1 MRSTTSRCGTSTRK
15 RSSASRPAPRVAT
28 PRRATRSAPE
38 AFPCTAG
45 IDAGAIAT
53 KALILKGGGI
63 LAFSI
68 LPTGADGV
76 RAARDAFRGALRKA
90 RLEPSGVAAAAAT
103 GYGRKT
109 IPFATAALTEITCH
123 ARGASF
129 LFPGT
134 ETVIDIG
141 GQDTKIIS
149 VRDGFVR
156 DFVMN
161 DRCAAGTGRFLEIM
175 SQALEIPLAE
185 MGNEGLRARRNNAGG
200 IRISNTCTVFAES
213 EVVSLLS
220 RRMPRRDIVL
230 ALHEAVADRIAG
242 MAGRFPLGRR
252 VTLTGGVAKNRGVA
266 DAIGRRLGVA
276 VDIPPEPQIVGAL
289 GAALRCR
296 FPEHRRA
303 VQGSQP

>member
-149 VRDGFVR
+149 V
-156 DFVMN
+156 
-161 DRCAAGTGRFLEIM
+161 DRK
-175 SQALEIPLAE
+175 S
-185 MGNEGLRARRNNAGG
+185 
-200 IRISNTCTVFAES
+200 
-213 EVVSLLS
+213 VV
-220 RRMPRRDIVL
+220 
-230 ALHEAVADRIAG
+230 
-242 MAGRFPLGRR
+242 
-252 VTLTGGVAKNRGVA
+252 
-266 DAIGRRLGVA
+266 
-276 VDIPPEPQIVGAL
+276 
-289 GAALRCR
+289 
-296 FPEHRRA
+296 
-303 VQGSQP
+303 

>member
-1 MRSTTSRCGTSTRK
+1 MGRAQGRGV
-15 RSSASRPAPRVAT
+15 ARPLPRAPRFPEGDPFLLRGV
-28 PRRATRSAPE
+28 PLHRRHRRRRDRHE
-38 AFPCTAG
+38 
-45 IDAGAIAT
+45 GAV
-53 KALILKGGGI
+53 LKGGEI

-68 LPTGADGV
+68 LSTGADGV
-76 RAARDAFRGALRKA
+76 KAARDAFRGALRTA

-103 GYGRKT
+103 GYGRKNVS
-109 IPFATAALTEITCH
+109 FAAAALTEITCH

-175 SQALEIPLAE
+175 SQALEIPLEE
-185 MGNEGLRARRNNAGG
+185 MGNEGLRARRGG
-200 IRISNTCTVFAES
+200 ASGLRISNTCTVFAES

-289 GAALRCR
+289 GAALLARPSSTPPRRC
-296 FPEHRRA
+296 A

>member
-1 MRSTTSRCGTSTRK
+1 MPVAGVDVGSVAAKAVIFDPQSRSLLG
-15 RSSASRPAPRVAT
+15 
-28 PRRATRSAPE
+28 
-38 AFPCTAG
+38 
-45 IDAGAIAT
+45 
-53 KALILKGGGI
+53 KAV
-63 LAFSI
+63 
-68 LPTGADGV
+68 LPTGWN
-76 RAARDAFRGALRKA
+76 AREAGEKAL
-90 RLEPSGVAAAAAT
+90 AAACADAGGIAASRIVGT
-103 GYGRKT
+103 GYGR
-109 IPFATAALTEITCH
+109 ISLPFADQVVTEITCH

-175 SQALEIPLAE
+175 SQALEIPLEE
-185 MGNEGLRARRNNAGG
+185 MGNEGLRARRGG
-200 IRISNTCTVFAES
+200 ASGLRISNTCTVFAES

-289 GAALRCR
+289 GAALLARPSSTPPRRC
-296 FPEHRRA
+296 A